1 MTTSAPSFFPVPAAE
16 LDDMHRRLE
25 TARLPS
31 QTPGDDWSRG
41 IPLRVLERLRDRW
54 LNGYDWRAYESRL
67 VGEQHDVFASEIG
80 PLHYLRRVGDDAALP
95 VIVIH
100 GWPYSYA
107 QFLPLADA
115 VGQARTI
122 VAPSLPGFGHSPAAS
137 VPFSAERIARAFHV
151 LMTEHLGYERYLVY
165 GEDMGAPVADWMAG
179 LYPDAV
185 AGIVATHPSFSAQK
199 RDGVVLTDA
208 ERDFLVSTRDQAES
222 GYAHQQG
229 TRPDTLAVSLQ
240 DSPVGLLA
248 WIAEKIA
255 AWSDGG
261 VATEFAD
268 LDDDDVLNLVSLYWH
283 TRSIGT
289 SFRSYAEP
297 DDLDDHP
304 LITVPAS
311 ILINTHEHGYPRSL
325 AEKSY
330 TDIRSFERL
339 ESGGHFTAWENPD
352 AVAAAIAEHARRV
365 TGA

>member
-1 MTTSAPSFFPVPAAE
+1 MTSSPTLLPVPESE
-16 LDDMHRRLE
+16 LDYLRARLE
-25 TARLPS
+25 AVTLPVQS
-31 QTPGDDWSRG
+31 PGEEWSRG
-41 IPLRVLERLRDRW
+41 IPMHVLERLRRRW
-54 LNGYDWRAYESRL
+54 IDGYDWRAYESRL
-67 VGEQHDVFASEIG
+67 MVEQHEVFTSDTG
-80 PLHYLRRVGDDAALP
+80 PLHYLHRAGDDAALP

-115 VGQARTI
+115 LGQTHTI

-137 VPFSAERIARAFHV
+137 VPFSAERIARAFDV

-179 LYPDAV
+179 LYPAAV
-185 AGIVATHPSFSAQK
+185 AGIVATHPSFSAQN
-199 RDGVVLTDA
+199 RDDMVLTDA
-208 ERDFLVSTRDQAES
+208 ERDFLVSTREPAES

-325 AEKSY
+325 AEKTY